1 VAKDRALIR
10 VGTDEHSRQ
19 YVGDPRQVDHPR
31 IAAGYRANPTHS
43 HAASGQSTPRR
54 EVVWR
59 PYDRKVAKQPA
70 VREVHVATGV
80 TLRYLEQGDP
90 SGTAI
95 LLLHPWGESLRCFD
109 RLIALM
115 PPSFRVLSL
124 DQRGHGGAEKPVG
137 GYELAAFAADV
148 EAFMDAVDVA
158 AAVLVGS
165 SSGGYVAQQVALAR
179 PSRVTGLVL
188 VGAPRSL
195 HGRPPFADE
204 VERLTDPVDP
214 SWVRKSLTWFP
225 RFHDV
230 PNWYIEDRVRDGLR
244 LPAHVWRD
252 TLTGLMTAL
261 APTDIGT
268 ITAPTLIIW
277 GDSDDLLPGEDQ
289 RQLAAAIPGSRL
301 VVYEDT
307 GHLVLWEQPDR
318 VATDLTAFVEGLE
331 TAATG

>member
-1 VAKDRALIR
+1 VA
-10 VGTDEHSRQ
+10 RQ
-19 YVGDPRQVDHPR
+19 P
-31 IAAGYRANPTHS
+31 
-43 HAASGQSTPRR
+43 
-54 EVVWR
+54 VV
-59 PYDRKVAKQPA
+59 RKV
-70 VREVHVATGV
+70 RVATGI

-90 SGTAI
+90 AGTAV

-109 RLIALM
+109 RLIALL
-115 PPSFRVLSL
+115 PPSLRVLAL

-137 GYELAAFAADV
+137 SYELAAFAADV
-148 EAFMDAVDVA
+148 EGFMDATDIA

-165 SSGGYVAQQVALAR
+165 SSGGYVAQQVALDS

-195 HGRPPFADE
+195 HRRPAFADE

-214 SWVRKSLTWFP
+214 SWVRESLTWFP

-230 PNWYIEDRVRDGLR
+230 PAWYIEDRVRDGLR

-252 TLTGLMTAL
+252 TLTGLITAL
-261 APTDIGT
+261 APTDKGT
-268 ITAPTLIIW
+268 VTAPTLIIW
-277 GDSDDLLPGEDQ
+277 GARDALLPGEDQ

-301 VVYEDT
+301 VVYQET

-318 VATDLTAFVEGLE
+318 VASDLTAFVEDLE
-331 TAATG
+331 TAATGRHVYWVQSAESAPSSLTAGHRL